1 MNTKTPLVIL
11 IIAIFIGGAG
21 FWAYIQNKKN
31 VPEVRTFEECAA
43 FGYPVLES
51 YPRQCRTPNGQNFIE
66 SVLPPTTVT
75 STPPVQEEDF
85 SDLIQVSEPIKN
97 AKISSPVKIK
107 GKARG
112 TWYFEASF
120 PVTITD
126 ANGVSLGVVPIQA
139 KGDWMTTDF
148 VPFEASISFTTPTTP
163 TGFIVFEKDNPSGLP
178 QNAKE
183 YKLPIKF

>member
-1 MNTKTPLVIL
+1 MNIKTTVVL
-11 IIAIFIGGAG
+11 IFLAIFIGGAG
-21 FWAYIQNKKN
+21 VWAYMKN
-31 VPEVRTFEECAA
+31 NSVGDTV
-43 FGYPVLES
+43 
-51 YPRQCRTPNGQNFIE
+51 TPP
-66 SVLPPTTVT
+66 STMT
-75 STPPVQEEDF
+75 STPPVQEEDL
-85 SDLIQVSEPIKN
+85 SDLIQVTEPAKN
-97 AKISSPVKIK
+97 ATITSPITVK

-126 ANGVSLGVVPIQA
+126 ANGVSLGVVPAQA

-148 VPFEASISFTTPTTP
+148 VPFEATVSFTIPTTP